1 MPWKRQRHGVEKLMI
16 QDEQAT
22 QTATDDEDGVHFI
35 FRRVNTETGRLTLEE
50 VFSLRFRVYCLERG
64 FLPAGQYPDGKE
76 SDEYDDISTHFT
88 AFSRSNQL
96 AGTVRLI
103 LPCDDRP
110 FPYELHCRALY
121 DHLELPPRSECGEV
135 SRLIVDKNYHRR
147 RGDTPEGV
155 SEEILNSNDPIKPV
169 KRQQDNSERRIS
181 TPEIVLGLY
190 RQMYHYALE
199 TGIRYWYA
207 AMERSLA
214 RVLSRLGFNFNPIG
228 LETDYYGP
236 VTPYL
241 ADLREIERAL
251 DANNPELMAWFR
263 EKK

>member
-1 MPWKRQRHGVEKLMI
+1 MRRCRLLLDILHHDAIAQRQSP
-16 QDEQAT
+16 
-22 QTATDDEDGVHFI
+22 
-35 FRRVNTETGRLTLEE
+35 RR
-50 VFSLRFRVYCLERG
+50 
-64 FLPAGQYPDGKE
+64 
-76 SDEYDDISTHFT
+76 
-88 AFSRSNQL
+88 
-96 AGTVRLI
+96 
-103 LPCDDRP
+103 
-110 FPYELHCRALY
+110 
-121 DHLELPPRSECGEV
+121 ECGEV
-135 SRLIVDKNYHRR
+135 SHLIVDKNYHRR

-228 LETDYYGP
+228 LETEYYGP